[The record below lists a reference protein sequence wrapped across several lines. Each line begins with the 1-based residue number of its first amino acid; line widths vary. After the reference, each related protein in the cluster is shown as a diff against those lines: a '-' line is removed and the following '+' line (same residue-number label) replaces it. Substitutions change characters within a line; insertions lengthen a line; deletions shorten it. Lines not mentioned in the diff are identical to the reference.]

1 MKKDI
6 GINKKIKR
14 EILKGLKRIYWSNY
28 TKGKYFILTLIFVFK
43 KKKSFKE

>member
-14 EILKGLKRIYWSNY
+14 EILKGLKE
-28 TKGKYFILTLIFVFK
+28 FIGQIIRRENILF
-43 KKKSFKE
+43 